1 MLKDKQLKKLWVDY
15 LDKIMKVAYTIYGL
29 SKEIRTVSE
38 AYNKVFDSDR
48 NMFVEFTLCTYT
60 DSINV
65 SIYFMCLGNIEVEVT
80 FGEDGNPIRVSAI
93 TEKSMD
99 YLRIHVDDLYN
110 YPLKHN
116 KKYNKETGE
125 GFMYNR
131 IKDNSYYINNNIELS
146 EIYQDIAI
154 CKNILKNSRE
164 YFIDSIQNII
174 DLHHEYDRGSQQ

>member
-1 MLKDKQLKKLWVDY
+1 MLTDKQLKKLWVDY
-15 LDKIMKVAYTIYGL
+15 LDKIMEVADTIYGL
-29 SKEIRTVSE
+29 SKEIRTVSKD
-38 AYNKVFDSDR
+38 YNKIFGLR
-48 NMFVEFTLCTYT
+48 GYMFVGFTLSTYT
-60 DSINV
+60 DSISV
-65 SIYFMCLGNIEVEVT
+65 SIYFMCLGNIEIEVT
-80 FGEDGNPIRVSAI
+80 FAENGNPIRVSAI

-146 EIYQDIAI
+146 EIYQDIDI
-154 CKNILKNSRE
+154 CKNILKNPRE
-164 YFIDSIQNII
+164 YFVGSIQNII
-174 DLHHEYDRGSQQ
+174 DLHHEYDK